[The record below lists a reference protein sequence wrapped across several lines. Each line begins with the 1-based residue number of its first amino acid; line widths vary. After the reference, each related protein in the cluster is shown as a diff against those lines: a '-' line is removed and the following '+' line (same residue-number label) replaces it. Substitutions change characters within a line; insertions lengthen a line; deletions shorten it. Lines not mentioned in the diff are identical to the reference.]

1 MGIYEKLLE
10 VQTALKCNK
19 AQYNAFGK
27 YYYRSLDDIL
37 ESVKPLLKE
46 QQLLLTIAD
55 EVVMVGERYY
65 IKATATLVDAA
76 TGDKLTSTALAR
88 EDENVKGMSAGQSTG
103 SSSSFARK
111 YCLNGLFCID
121 DTKDLDG
128 IDHTPQETAAPKE
141 AAAKKEV
148 KAVTAQ
154 QVADLQ
160 VLAKQKGVT
169 VESIVNG
176 YKLKTL
182 QDISPQQWAQAMNGL
197 KKRADV

>member
-10 VQTALKCNK
+10 VQSALKCNK
-19 AQYNAFGK
+19 AQYNTFGK

-65 IKATATLVDAA
+65 IKAIATLVDAA

-128 IDHTPQETAAPKE
+128 IEQPPQEKQEEAKSETVTAKQVANLQ
-141 AAAKKEV
+141 ALAKK
-148 KAVTAQ
+148 
-154 QVADLQ
+154 
-160 VLAKQKGVT
+160 KGVT

-182 QDISPQQWAQAMNGL
+182 QDISPYQWAAAMNGL
-197 KKRADV
+197 SKRADVS